1 MKNPVC
7 ISPADNCPEQDTDVA
22 NLMTYFEKRRH
33 FDNQHES
40 ESYERF
46 HESAP
51 LSWTLYMTRA
61 RELNRTPTQLR
72 RNRHRLTCRSIYFWG
87 CSRKIS
93 LRELH
98 QRVIDLLIW
107 KGCFNRN
114 DPPMKNCNFRTHITK
129 TSNKRMHT
137 ECTYIWSTGRRDTNA
152 LTWAQHEQDS
162 HATIWKTKHKHNA
175 QTHRQLNERPGQT
188 ERPDWETR
196 TWESGAALSN
206 LGPSCLQI

>member
-114 DPPMKNCNFRTHITK
+114 DPTA
-129 TSNKRMHT
+129 TSEPISLRPVT
-137 ECTYIWSTGRRDTNA
+137 RECTQNAHTYEAQDEEIPMHWLEHSTNKIHMQPYGRRSTSTMHRLTDHWMRDLARLRGLTGR
-152 LTWAQHEQDS
+152 
-162 HATIWKTKHKHNA
+162 
-175 QTHRQLNERPGQT
+175 
-188 ERPDWETR
+188 
-196 TWESGAALSN
+196 
-206 LGPSCLQI
+206 LGPESLELHYPT